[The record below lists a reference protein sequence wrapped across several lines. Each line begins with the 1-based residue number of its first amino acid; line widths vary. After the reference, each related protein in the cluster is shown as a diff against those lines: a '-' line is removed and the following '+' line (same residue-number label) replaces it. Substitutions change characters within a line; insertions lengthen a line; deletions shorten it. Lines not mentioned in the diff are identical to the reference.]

1 MNYYFKVGDIINDR
15 EIIELSKKKV
25 SPGSVKKRGEF
36 EKSYIV
42 KCLICG
48 TIKNIVEGSLKKG
61 TGCDCKKG
69 RTVVKGINDFATLK
83 PHLVKY
89 FKNPNEATIYS
100 LCSNKKVEMICP
112 DCGRELGK
120 KSINNLSRYEL
131 FRCSCQDK
139 ISYPERFMRSF
150 LEYLNVDYEYQ
161 KRFEWSGLKVYD
173 FYIPHLALIVEMDG
187 SQHFINKGFSNLEK
201 QKETDTLKNKLALEN
216 NLDIIRIDCRETASN
231 FIRNSVLNSRLYE
244 YFEFDSKDLLEI
256 DKLSQTNLLKRVC
269 ESWDG
274 IKTSRD
280 LANEF
285 KLNRTT
291 ISTYLKKGTELG
303 WCNYD
308 PQLEKHKKAIK
319 KNKTG
324 RRVQVFDKDGHFVGE
339 YDNSQRLQEI
349 SKEVFGV
356 QFYSANIRKVCTGE
370 RPHCH
375 DYTFKYSDEERGV

>member
-25 SPGSVKKRGEF
+25 SPGSVKKRGEY

-48 TIKNIVEGSLKKG
+48 TEKNITEASLKRNA
-61 TGCDCKKG
+61 GCDCKLG
-69 RTVVKGINDFATLK
+69 RLVVAGVNDFATINPDLAN
-83 PHLVKY
+83 Y
-89 FKNPNEATIYS
+89 FKDKEQSTQYS
-100 LCSNKKVEMICP
+100 VCSNQKVEMVCP
-112 DCGRELGK
+112 DCGKDLGK
-120 KSINNLSRYEL
+120 RKIQDLHRYRS

-150 LEYLNVDYEYQ
+150 LEYFNVDYEYQ
-161 KRFEWSGLKVYD
+161 KRFEWSDLKVYD
-173 FYIPHLALIVEMDG
+173 FYIPKLKLIIETDG
-187 SQHFINKGFSNLEK
+187 SQHYIEKGFSNLQEQRK
-201 QKETDTLKNKLALEN
+201 IDALKDKIAIEN
-216 NLDIIRIDCRETASN
+216 GLDIIRIDCSDTSHQY
-231 FIRNSVLNSRLYE
+231 IKNSVLNSRLKE
-244 YFEFDSKDLLEI
+244 YFNFIEEDLVEI
-256 DKLSQTNLLKRVC
+256 DKKAQTNLLKKVC
-269 ESWDG
+269 ESWDN
-274 IKTSRD
+274 IKTTRD

-291 ISTYLKKGTELG
+291 ISTYLKRGTELG
-303 WCNYD
+303 WCNYN

-324 RRVQVFDKDGHFVGE
+324 RKVQVFDKDGQFIGE
-339 YDNSQRLQEI
+339 FDNSARIQEI

-356 QFYSANIRKVCTGE
+356 QMYSSNIRKVCTGE

-375 DYTFKYSDEERGV
+375 GYTFKYLE